1 MARSFD
7 VPFVPINEPSG
18 ENHDETR
25 RDESTIASYP
35 NHGVAVKY
43 RSTWITIAV
52 LLSSAIAQAQHG
64 AGAPPPNRSAPREA
78 SQFDFLLGQ
87 WDLTVTPASRTLA
100 QKVHGMGKLSGTW
113 KAWRVMD
120 GWGIEDE
127 LRIVDRSGNPMA
139 LSHAVR
145 LYDAASRKWKTS
157 TLDPYRGLISSS
169 EAEWRQTQMNTSSRG
184 TDPDGKAYLTRS
196 RYKDITAGSFRF
208 IQERSTDGGKTW
220 KENLTIE
227 AKRVSSTAT
236 R

>member
-1 MARSFD
+1 
-7 VPFVPINEPSG
+7 VNEPSG
-18 ENHDETR
+18 EKDDEPYRHD
-25 RDESTIASYP
+25 STIASYP
-35 NHGVAVKY
+35 NHGVVVKY
-43 RSTWITIAV
+43 RSMWITIAV
-52 LLSSAIAQAQHG
+52 LLSPAMSQAQHG
-64 AGAPPPNRSAPREA
+64 AGASPNRSAPREA
-78 SQFDFLLGQ
+78 SQFNFLLGQ

-127 LRIVDRSGNPMA
+127 LRIIDGSGNPMA

-145 LYDAASRKWKTS
+145 LYDAASKKWKTS
-157 TLDPYRGLISSS
+157 TLDPYRGLINAS
-169 EAEWRQTQMNTSSRG
+169 EAEWRQSQMNTSSRG
-184 TDPDGKAYLTRS
+184 ADPDGRAYLSRS
-196 RYKDITAGSFRF
+196 RYTDIKAGSFRF

-227 AKRVSSTAT
+227 AKRVSATAA